1 MIVVPDGSA
10 AAAARLVAVPAL
22 PINDPV
28 NEEALMLSDESRS
41 TTVDAVAAVV

>member
-1 MIVVPDGSA
+1 MIVVPDGNA

-28 NEEALMLSDESRS
+28 KLVALILSDESRS
-41 TTVDAVAAVV
+41 TMVDAAAAVV